1 MVGNEKLDTS
11 LGHTSII
18 FRYYIISCRDIIFPV
33 NPVHWR
39 LKYVSNM
46 IHPNQ
51 RTNVETVEHDLAFE
65 FIPILFYVIMLDHNH
80 HHVNILQELVEVR
93 VLVRGNLVVIKKR
106 IVALERPSEVTLLC
120 LKHLECWRLAEVVYI
135 LLVGETIETHAAIV
149 CDAVL
154 LHNLVDAI

>member
-1 MVGNEKLDTS
+1 MNFE
-11 LGHTSII
+11 
-18 FRYYIISCRDIIFPV
+18 IISGWR

-39 LKYVSNM
+39 LKYVSNV

-65 FIPILFYVIMLDHNH
+65 FIPILLDMVVLDHNH
-80 HHVNILQELVEVR
+80 HHINILQELVEIG
-93 VLVRGNLVVIKKR
+93 VLILGNLAVLKERV
-106 IVALERPSEVTLLC
+106 VALERTGEMTFLC
-120 LKHLECWRLAEVVYI
+120 LKHLECWRLAEVVYV